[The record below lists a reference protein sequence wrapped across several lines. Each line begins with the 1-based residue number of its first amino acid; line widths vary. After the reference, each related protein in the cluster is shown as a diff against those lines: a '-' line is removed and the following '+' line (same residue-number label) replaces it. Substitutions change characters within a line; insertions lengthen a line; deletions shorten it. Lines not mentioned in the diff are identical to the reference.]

1 MIYLM
6 LQMVGALLIAAV
18 SGAVLLWLVQVLWG
32 KLVAPVRART
42 LEYELDEARSD
53 LISQD
58 QRIQALHRQL
68 DTSSEKTEAL
78 RRAKRQLTATLDAR
92 NRALHDANARLSV
105 LELDAKAT
113 SRESAE
119 DLRKELR
126 IAVTERDE
134 AQTALRQSDTR
145 SERLRAELEVL
156 HGIHERMLDD
166 IEQLK
171 ARVREAELELR
182 SAGES
187 RPPAWLMVQP
197 YGARD
202 DLQRLQ
208 GVDPVLE
215 RSLNR
220 LGIYHFHQIARFESS
235 DVEWLVEH
243 IDGVPEQTVRESWI
257 PEAGMMAG
265 TQHGN

>member
-1 MIYLM
+1 M
-6 LQMVGALLIAAV
+6 LQMIGILLIAAV
-18 SGAVLLWLVQVLWG
+18 SGAALLWLVQVLWG

-42 LEYELDEARSD
+42 LEYELDEVRSD
-53 LISQD
+53 LITQD
-58 QRIQALHRQL
+58 QRIQAVKRQL
-68 DTSSEKTEAL
+68 EASRETTEAL
-78 RRAKRQLTATLDAR
+78 QRAKRQLTATLDAR
-92 NRALHDANARLSV
+92 NRSLHESNARLAAIES
-105 LELDAKAT
+105 DAKPA
-113 SRESAE
+113 SRASAE
-119 DLRKELR
+119 DLRRELR

-134 AQTALRQSDTR
+134 ARTGLRHSETR
-145 SERLRAELEVL
+145 AERFRAELEVL

-171 ARVREAELELR
+171 ARVREAEIELK
-182 SAGES
+182 STGES

-197 YGARD
+197 YGPRD

-208 GVDPVLE
+208 GIDPILE

-220 LGIYHFHQIARFESS
+220 LGIYHFHQIARFEPS

-243 IDGVPEQTVRESWI
+243 VDGVPEQTIRDSWI
-257 PEAGMMAG
+257 PDAGLLAG

>member
-6 LQMVGALLIAAV
+6 LQMIGALLVAAV
-18 SGAVLLWLVQVLWG
+18 SGAALLWLVQVLWG

-58 QRIQALHRQL
+58 QRIQALHREL
-68 DTSSEKTEAL
+68 EASSERTEAL
-78 RRAKRQLTATLDAR
+78 LRSKRQLTATLDAR
-92 NRALHDANARLSV
+92 NRTLHDVNARLST
-105 LELDAKAT
+105 LELDAKPT
-113 SRESAE
+113 SGESAE
-119 DLRKELR
+119 DLRRELR

-134 AQTALRQSDTR
+134 AQASLRRSEAR
-145 SERLRAELEVL
+145 SERLGAELEVL

-166 IEQLK
+166 IEKLK
-171 ARVREAELELR
+171 ARVREAELELK
-182 SAGES
+182 STGQS

-235 DVEWLVEH
+235 DVEWLIEH
-243 IDGVPEQTVRESWI
+243 IDGVPEQTVRDSWV
-257 PEAGMMAG
+257 PEAGLLAG

>member
-1 MIYLM
+1 VIYLM
-6 LQMVGALLIAAV
+6 LQMIGALFIAAA
-18 SGAVLLWLVQVLWG
+18 SGAVLLWLTQVLWG

-42 LEYELDEARSD
+42 LEFELDEARSD

-68 DTSSEKTEAL
+68 EASSEKTEAL
-78 RRAKRQLTATLDAR
+78 QRAKRQLTATLDAR
-92 NRALHDANARLSV
+92 NRTLHDANARASV
-105 LELDAKAT
+105 LELDAKPT

-119 DLRKELR
+119 DLRRELR

-134 AQTALRQSDTR
+134 AQTALRQSETR

-171 ARVREAELELR
+171 ARVREAEIELE
-182 SAGES
+182 SSGQS

-197 YGARD
+197 FGPRD

-208 GVDPVLE
+208 GVDPMLE

-243 IDGVPEQTVRESWI
+243 VDGVPEQTIRDSWI
-257 PEAGMMAG
+257 PDAGQLAG
-265 TQHGN
+265 TQSGN